1 MQINEAI
8 TALQQRVNIVST
20 IDEIT
25 DSHLAQL
32 LTATAAKQPE
42 NLAFTSLGH
51 SINFAQLNAL
61 SDAFAIY
68 IQQHT
73 DLQKGDR
80 LAIQLP

>member
-51 SINFAQLNAL
+51 TINFPQLTPL
-61 SDAFAIY
+61 SHAFA
-68 IQQHT
+68 
-73 DLQKGDR
+73 L
-80 LAIQLP
+80 